1 MVGER
6 DIEMQVQS
14 LRYPNI
20 IHMVRGK
27 IKVLPCVVL
36 SLEDPN
42 NTKLA
47 SLSLVY
53 ELPYKKTI

>member
-1 MVGER
+1 
-6 DIEMQVQS
+6 MQVQS